1 MNDRNTDLF
10 FNEDSDEV
18 VLITLNDEDGNEV
31 DAALMA
37 MFQIEEVYS
46 DEEFAVLM
54 PLEQDEEALAN
65 GHGEV
70 LIFRYFEDEAG
81 DPKFE
86 AIEDDEMA
94 QTAVDVFQAMVDN
107 GDINIEFNTEVEEEI
122 EEDVEEVVDNASGNS
137 IDLGDVVVHLDDYQD

>member
-10 FNEDSDEV
+10 FNEDNEEV
-18 VLITLNDEDGNEV
+18 ALITLTDEEGNDV

-37 MFQIEEVYS
+37 IFQIEEVYS

-54 PLEQDEEALAN
+54 PLEQDEEALEN
-65 GHGEV
+65 GEGEV

-81 DPKFE
+81 DPNFE

-94 QTAVDVFQAMVDN
+94 QTAIDVFQAMVDN
-107 GDINIEFNTEVEEEI
+107 GDINIEFNTE
-122 EEDVEEVVDNASGNS
+122 EEVESDDDEAEETVEGESS
-137 IDLGDVVVHLDDYQD
+137 IDLGNVVVHLNDYDK

>member
-10 FNEDSDEV
+10 FNEDNEDV
-18 VLITLNDEDGNEV
+18 ALITLNDEEGNEV

-37 MFQIEEVYS
+37 VFQIEEVYS

-65 GHGEV
+65 GQGEV

-81 DPKFE
+81 DPNFE

-94 QTAVDVFQAMVDN
+94 QTAIDVFQAMVDN
-107 GDINIEFNTEVEEEI
+107 GDINIQFSTEVEEDDEA
-122 EEDVEEVVDNASGNS
+122 EESSDNAGGNS
-137 IDLGDVVVHLDDYQD
+137 IDLGDVVVHLDDYDK